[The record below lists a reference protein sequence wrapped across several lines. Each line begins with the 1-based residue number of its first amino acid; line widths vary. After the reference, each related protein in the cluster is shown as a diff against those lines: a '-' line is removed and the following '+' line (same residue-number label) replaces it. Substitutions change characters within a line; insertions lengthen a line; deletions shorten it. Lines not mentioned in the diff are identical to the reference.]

1 MRGIHWGYLLLFL
14 LVYAC
19 TKKNT
24 EKAVGV
30 PVCEINYSF
39 MKKSD
44 LKDFLRS
51 RDCTY
56 ILLNDS
62 AGRAS
67 FGRTD
72 KVKIINGLIYIL
84 DGRLRTLAVY
94 TINGDAVTTVG
105 KRGQGPAEF
114 VNTSD
119 FDVDS
124 LGNICILDGRTNK
137 VLFYDSSFQ
146 FTSEKQLPFAADIVQ
161 FLDKGYMMY
170 GLSSWNQG
178 QNQGDKIIVTDKELN
193 VIESFFK
200 YDKYLDPAYWIS
212 GYQFAKLKHTI
223 AYNQTINDDIYVFT
237 DEGKLKEIIHF
248 NFGDVTVPNGIK
260 TNIEA
265 NLRDFDDYCLLKK
278 IVAVTEQYI
287 VGLMWIHRETKM
299 FIVDRNA
306 EICYLSNVIEDIDRN
321 YLCGFSEQGFIS
333 NIVEVDENYPD
344 SVNKHLKSEGSVL
357 RITSINN

>member
-1 MRGIHWGYLLLFL
+1 MRGIQWGYLLLFL

-24 EKAVGV
+24 EKAVKI

-114 VNTSD
+114 VNTSE

-124 LGNICILDGRTNK
+124 LGNICVLDGRTK
-137 VLFYDSSFQ
+137 
-146 FTSEKQLPFAADIVQ
+146 
-161 FLDKGYMMY
+161 
-170 GLSSWNQG
+170 
-178 QNQGDKIIVTDKELN
+178 
-193 VIESFFK
+193 
-200 YDKYLDPAYWIS
+200 S
-212 GYQFAKLKHTI
+212 G
-223 AYNQTINDDIYVFT
+223 
-237 DEGKLKEIIHF
+237 
-248 NFGDVTVPNGIK
+248 
-260 TNIEA
+260 
-265 NLRDFDDYCLLKK
+265 
-278 IVAVTEQYI
+278 
-287 VGLMWIHRETKM
+287 
-299 FIVDRNA
+299 
-306 EICYLSNVIEDIDRN
+306 
-321 YLCGFSEQGFIS
+321 
-333 NIVEVDENYPD
+333 
-344 SVNKHLKSEGSVL
+344 
-357 RITSINN
+357 

>member
-24 EKAVGV
+24 EKVVGV

-114 VNTSD
+114 VNTND
-119 FDVDS
+119 FDVNS
-124 LGNICILDGRTNK
+124 LGNICVLDGRTK
-137 VLFYDSSFQ
+137 
-146 FTSEKQLPFAADIVQ
+146 
-161 FLDKGYMMY
+161 
-170 GLSSWNQG
+170 
-178 QNQGDKIIVTDKELN
+178 
-193 VIESFFK
+193 
-200 YDKYLDPAYWIS
+200 S
-212 GYQFAKLKHTI
+212 G
-223 AYNQTINDDIYVFT
+223 
-237 DEGKLKEIIHF
+237 
-248 NFGDVTVPNGIK
+248 
-260 TNIEA
+260 
-265 NLRDFDDYCLLKK
+265 
-278 IVAVTEQYI
+278 
-287 VGLMWIHRETKM
+287 
-299 FIVDRNA
+299 
-306 EICYLSNVIEDIDRN
+306 
-321 YLCGFSEQGFIS
+321 
-333 NIVEVDENYPD
+333 
-344 SVNKHLKSEGSVL
+344 
-357 RITSINN
+357 

>member
-1 MRGIHWGYLLLFL
+1 MRGIKWEYWFLLL

-19 TKKNT
+19 TKKST

-44 LKDFLRS
+44 LKDYLQLQEY
-51 RDCTY
+51 TY
-56 ILLNDS
+56 ILLKDS
-62 AGRAS
+62 AGDAS

-72 KVKIINGLIYIL
+72 KVKIINSLIYIL
-84 DGRLRTLAVY
+84 DERLCTLAVY
-94 TINGDAVTTVG
+94 KMSGDAVVTVG

-114 VNTSD
+114 VNTTD

-124 LGNICILDGRTNK
+124 SGNICILDGRTNK
-137 VLFYDSSFQ
+137 VLFYDSAFQ
-146 FTSEKQLPFAADIVQ
+146 FTSEKLLSFAADVVQ
-161 FLDKGYMMY
+161 FLNREYMMY

-178 QNQGDKIIVTDKELN
+178 QNQGDKIVVTDKDLN

-200 YDKYLDPAYWIS
+200 YDEYIDPAYWIS
-212 GYQFAKLKHTI
+212 DYQFAKLERTI
-223 AYNQTINDDIYVFT
+223 AYNQTISDDIYVFT

-248 NFGDVTVPNGIK
+248 NFGDATVPDNIK
-260 TNIEA
+260 TNIET
-265 NLRDFDDYCLLKK
+265 NLKEFDDYCLLKK
-278 IVAVTEQYI
+278 ILAVTEQYI
-287 VGLMWIHRETKM
+287 VGTMWLHRETKM

-306 EICYLSNVIEDIDRN
+306 ERCYLGNVIEDVDRN

-344 SVNKHLKSEGSVL
+344 SVNEHLKSEGSVL
-357 RITSINN
+357 RITSINK